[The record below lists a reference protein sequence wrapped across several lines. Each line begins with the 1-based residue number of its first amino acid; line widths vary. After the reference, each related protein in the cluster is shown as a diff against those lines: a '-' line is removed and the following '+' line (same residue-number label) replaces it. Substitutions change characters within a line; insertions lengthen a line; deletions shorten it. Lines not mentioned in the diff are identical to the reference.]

1 MKILNNFFLLC
12 CCLFLSSCATR
23 VAVESKPTGAK
34 AILEKNGIIVT
45 TNATTDIDSK
55 FFKGEKTAQEN
66 ITFTKDDYRTQHK
79 DVELI
84 KGEDNLVSA
93 KLDKIDTSLKVTST
107 PIPMQLE
114 FVGKNGKEIVEHSA
128 GRGEESDS
136 SSRYILPEEWPKQFS
151 TPVQLRATQVEAEEL
166 MENVKLVMPDDTG
179 YLPTEED
186 HQQLVDGGMELSLTK
201 GRANEIALVLE
212 PIITTL
218 KVESDP
224 PGALVEDVRA
234 EGFGKLGETP
244 LSKEFRWDELNA
256 EKSVCLKLKI
266 SKPGY
271 KEARLEEVC
280 ILAGEERSFKKKL
293 APKTIHF
300 NSKPDGVVVSVE
312 RIRETPLPNGGS
324 TSMPVGKTIG
334 KTPFNRLFTAKVGDT
349 MPNQRL
355 QEGEKLIFTKK
366 DYCDAQI
373 LFSEDKDKY
382 DITMRPKADGC
393 EEQE

>member
-1 MKILNNFFLLC
+1 
-12 CCLFLSSCATR
+12 
-23 VAVESKPTGAK
+23 
-34 AILEKNGIIVT
+34 
-45 TNATTDIDSK
+45 
-55 FFKGEKTAQEN
+55 
-66 ITFTKDDYRTQHK
+66 
-79 DVELI
+79 
-84 KGEDNLVSA
+84 
-93 KLDKIDTSLKVTST
+93 
-107 PIPMQLE
+107 
-114 FVGKNGKEIVEHSA
+114 
-128 GRGEESDS
+128 
-136 SSRYILPEEWPKQFS
+136 
-151 TPVQLRATQVEAEEL
+151 LRATQVEAQKL

-179 YLPTEED
+179 YLPTGD
-186 HQQLVDGGMELSLTK
+186 YLPLVEGGLDLNLTK
-201 GRANEIALVLE
+201 GAANEIPLVLE
-212 PIITTL
+212 PVITIL
-218 KVESDP
+218 QVESDP
-224 PGALVEDVRA
+224 PGAMVEDVRA

-244 LSKEFRWDELNA
+244 LNKEFRWDELNA
-256 EKSVCLKLKI
+256 DRSVCLKLKI

-271 KEARLEEVC
+271 KEALLEEVC

-334 KTPFNRLFTAKVGDT
+334 KTPFNRLFTAKVGET

-373 LFSEDKDKY
+373 LFSEEKDKY